1 MEQYKEELGR
11 KIFCIALPERY
22 GPEIVRLM
30 VRNEYEVYSLE
41 NEVYLD
47 TVLREYPRSVR
58 VVYGR
63 QWAEKL
69 DDTTNAIVLHAG
81 EEGADSSGGTAVDI
95 SGGLTPPA
103 EAAIIDKLESLRARG
118 QRQYVRFGGTDNVN
132 VAFTFTAGGREY
144 SGYVYD
150 ISSAG
155 MSCAFDKDTK
165 LQLNTFIGRINLT
178 LEGETYAITGK
189 TLLQRRLDS
198 EKRLF
203 VLMFDRRMPENIR
216 EVLQDFI
223 HSSLQA
229 KMLAKLG
236 RAE

>member
-1 MEQYKEELGR
+1 MERHKGELGR
-11 KIFCIALPERY
+11 KIFCVALPEQHARD
-22 GPEIVRLM
+22 IVRLM

-41 NEVYLD
+41 NEAYLD
-47 TVLREYPRSVR
+47 TVLREFPRCVR
-58 VVYGR
+58 VVYDR
-63 QWAEKL
+63 
-69 DDTTNAIVLHAG
+69 NAVILHTG
-81 EEGADSSGGTAVDI
+81 EENADFGGKTAVDI
-95 SGGLTPPA
+95 TGGVTPSA
-103 EAAIIDKLESLRARG
+103 ETAILDKLESLRARG

-132 VAFTFTAGGREY
+132 VAFTFTAGGTEY

-150 ISSAG
+150 ISSVG

-178 LEGETYAITGK
+178 LEGETYTITGK
-189 TLLQRRLDS
+189 TLLQRRLDN

-203 VLMFDRRMPENIR
+203 VLMFDRSMPRNIR
-216 EVLQDFI
+216 DVLQDFI

>member
-1 MEQYKEELGR
+1 MEQHKEELGR
-11 KIFCIALPERY
+11 KIFCIALPKRY
-22 GPEIVRLM
+22 GPDIVRLM

-41 NEVYLD
+41 NEAYLD
-47 TVLREYPRSVR
+47 TVLREYPGSVR
-58 VVYGR
+58 VVFDR
-63 QWAEKL
+63 
-69 DDTTNAIVLHAG
+69 NAIVLHTG
-81 EEGADSSGGTAVDI
+81 EEGAASSGGMAVDI

-132 VAFTFTAGGREY
+132 VAFTFAAGGREY

-155 MSCAFDKDTK
+155 MSCAFDKDTQ
-165 LQLNTFIGRINLT
+165 LPLNTFIGRINLT

-229 KMLAKLG
+229 KMLAKLD